1 MNKSNYDLVLE
12 IVESYEDESILN
24 DFKDRFVEG
33 ENISEE
39 DYFDFC
45 NDYVDDISEGYY
57 IRMNWKYI
65 ESGGDESVFD
75 EIDED
80 ED

>member
-1 MNKSNYDLVLE
+1 MSKSNYDLVLE
-12 IVESYEDESILN
+12 VIESYEMEDVLS

-33 ENISEE
+33 KNISES

-45 NDYVDDISEGYY
+45 GNYIDDISEEYY

-65 ESGGDESVFD
+65 KSGGDESVFD
-75 EIDED
+75 EE
-80 ED
+80 